1 MIALSFHIV
10 LSDLS
15 FAFPSFQILPKNF
28 QILSEKRSVSQ
39 SKSGCCSYDNHSV
52 IVFSLMIS
60 QSKICFYSIDQSNL
74 LFCFSHPLTFLS
86 TELSLFLRKVCLQY
100 FFLRRMLKYYATLN
114 RVLEILLFRAVITF
128 NWNQLL
134 LCLKKLIKELHIQP
148 PFNFSLT
155 NHFWSYWTS
164 KKFRPSLM
172 TNCFRFCVFLFV
184 TKKTSFGRQ
193 IIPAMG

>member
-1 MIALSFHIV
+1 MPCLFILFYQTFHSLSQ
-10 LSDLS
+10 
-15 FAFPSFQILPKNF
+15 ACKNF

-74 LFCFSHPLTFLS
+74 LFCFSLPLTFLS

-100 FFLRRMLKYYATLN
+100 FFLRRMLKYFATLN
-114 RVLEILLFRAVITF
+114 RVLEILLFRAFITF

-134 LCLKKLIKELHIQP
+134 PRLKKLIKELHIQP
-148 PFNFSLT
+148 PFKFSLT

-164 KKFRPSLM
+164 KKFRPSLI

>member
-1 MIALSFHIV
+1 MPCLFILFYQTFHSLSQ
-10 LSDLS
+10 
-15 FAFPSFQILPKNF
+15 ACKNF

-52 IVFSLMIS
+52 IVFSSMIS

-74 LFCFSHPLTFLS
+74 LSCFSLPLTFLS

-100 FFLRRMLKYYATLN
+100 FFLRRMLKYFATLN

-134 LCLKKLIKELHIQP
+134 LRLKWLIKEFFFFFFF
-148 PFNFSLT
+148 FNCNTKNTTLQNKTNTTYNTTYKTLLILLT
-155 NHFWSYWTS
+155 
-164 KKFRPSLM
+164 
-172 TNCFRFCVFLFV
+172 
-184 TKKTSFGRQ
+184 
-193 IIPAMG
+193 I